1 MSYITKRNDR
11 WQATHRGP
19 DHKERTRTFRLKVDA
34 ERWLDTNGADIARGA
49 WIDPKAGKITFREYS
64 KKWLATKVDVSAR
77 TMINVE
83 GRLKNHSL
91 PRFGAKEMGSV
102 RPGDVRAFVAK
113 LTAAGRAPST
123 VKAIYLTTAQIFD
136 QAVLDGIIIKTPCAG
151 VALPREGRR
160 DEMHFLTVKQVN
172 ELAATID
179 ARYRA
184 LIYLA
189 AYGGLRAGEIAA
201 LEVSKVNVLDCTV
214 TVDCAA
220 SEVRGEFVIGT
231 TKNERTRVVS
241 IPRFLAT
248 MIGEHIGKY
257 PTAEGLVFSARE
269 AGPVRYRNLYR
280 RHFKPAVDKART
292 AAIKEDRKAE
302 AIPEALRF
310 RDLRRTCA
318 ALLIAN
324 GRHMEEVKDHLGHS
338 SIRVTSDRYGHLF
351 PSARAAL
358 AEGLEAVF
366 QEAAAQNLADKPR
379 TEGRISAVPKP
390 SEGQQ
395 LGA

>member
-1 MSYITKRNDR
+1 M
-11 WQATHRGP
+11 
-19 DHKERTRTFRLKVDA
+19 
-34 ERWLDTNGADIARGA
+34 
-49 WIDPKAGKITFREYS
+49 
-64 KKWLATKVDVSAR
+64 
-77 TMINVE
+77 
-83 GRLKNHSL
+83 
-91 PRFGAKEMGSV
+91 EMGSI

-123 VKAIYLTTAQIFD
+123 VKAVYLTTAQIFD

-151 VALPREGRR
+151 IALPKEGRR

-201 LEVSKVNVLDCTV
+201 LKVSRVNILDCTV

-231 TKNERTRVVS
+231 TKTGRSRVVS

-257 PTAEGLVFSARE
+257 PAANGLVFSARE
-269 AGPVRYRNLYR
+269 GGPVRHRNLYR

-292 AAIKEDRKAE
+292 AAIKEERKVE

-310 RDLRRTCA
+310 HDLRRPA
-318 ALLIAN
+318 HRQRPAH
-324 GRHMEEVKDHLGHS
+324 GR
-338 SIRVTSDRYGHLF
+338 
-351 PSARAAL
+351 
-358 AEGLEAVF
+358 
-366 QEAAAQNLADKPR
+366 
-379 TEGRISAVPKP
+379 
-390 SEGQQ
+390 SEGPSGAQ
-395 LGA
+395 LDQGHV